1 MLSDVASVP
10 LEAPRTGGRQPDG
23 PGTVQGGVP
32 SHCTPSDTAPPR
44 RLAQEHTSRMTT
56 THSPLIS
63 SGRRAP
69 RRPWWRWLG
78 IALGIALLV
87 VVVAGVL
94 AGVLWAYSWVRLG
107 PDQLTVLEEDLTAR
121 GGEPPRAPADATT
134 YLVMV
139 TEPVRDPTVPTQ
151 PALAAPVLL
160 VQVGGPRT
168 EPAVV
173 ALPENLPVAREGDG
187 LLTLQQIQ
195 AAGGPDGI
203 VRALTDYTSVAL
215 DHLVIATTE
224 LLPELLGPLGPVE
237 RCGVTGCREITAD
250 EVRGAVTQGS
260 AEERIRSVVD
270 VLPDLAGDL
279 DVGFVMRHP
288 LVTRRAIDALADELI
303 TDVSLRGRALFDLAE
318 AFAVPTDVEV
328 VTIEAETDPD
338 TSELIVLP
346 ERAEL
351 RFAQLRDGLPLVPD
365 EPEDPDGLDDDPFDG
380 TRTPAEDQPTLAVV
394 NGAGVAGLAGDIA
407 ARIEAAGFAVLGTGN
422 APTFDREVTE
432 VAYDQD
438 DSDAQ
443 ELAEQVAD
451 LLRAVP
457 VPVPTTLSFEA
468 EPVAVL
474 VTVGA
479 DLDES
484 E

>member
-1 MLSDVASVP
+1 
-10 LEAPRTGGRQPDG
+10 
-23 PGTVQGGVP
+23 
-32 SHCTPSDTAPPR
+32 
-44 RLAQEHTSRMTT
+44 MTT

-78 IALGIALLV
+78 ITLALAVLA

-107 PDQLTVLEEDLTAR
+107 PEQLTVLEEDLTAR
-121 GGEPPRAPADATT
+121 GGEPPRAPAEATT
-134 YLVMV
+134 YLVVV
-139 TEPVRDPTVPTQ
+139 TEPVRDPTVPAE

-168 EPAVV
+168 VPAVV

-203 VRALTDYTSVAL
+203 VRAMADYTSVAI

-224 LLPELLGPLGPVE
+224 LLPGLIDPLGPVE

-250 EVRGAVTQGS
+250 EVRTTVVQGT
-260 AEERIRSVVD
+260 AEERVRGIVD

-279 DVGFVMRHP
+279 DARFAMRHP
-288 LVTRRAIDALADELI
+288 LATRRAIDVLADELV

-318 AFAVPTDVEV
+318 ALADPTDVEV
-328 VTIEAETDPD
+328 VTIDAETDPD

-351 RFAQLRDGLPLVPD
+351 RFAELRDGLPLTPD
-365 EPEDPDGLDDDPFDG
+365 EPADAGADPDGDPDADPLDGPLA
-380 TRTPAEDQPTLAVV
+380 PAEDQPTLAVL
-394 NGAGVAGLAGDIA
+394 NGAGVAGLAGDVA
-407 ARIEAAGFAVLGTGN
+407 ARIEAAGFAVVGTGN
-422 APTFDREVTE
+422 APSFDREVTE
-432 VAYDQD
+432 VTYDQED
-438 DSDAQ
+438 PEAQ
-443 ELAEQVAD
+443 QLAEQIAD
-451 LLRAVP
+451 LLRAVA
-457 VPVPTTLSFEA
+457 VPVPTTLSFEDD
-468 EPVAVL
+468 PVAVL

-479 DLDES
+479 DLDDS

>member
-1 MLSDVASVP
+1 
-10 LEAPRTGGRQPDG
+10 
-23 PGTVQGGVP
+23 
-32 SHCTPSDTAPPR
+32 
-44 RLAQEHTSRMTT
+44 MTMT
-56 THSPLIS
+56 NSPLIA

-78 IALGIALLV
+78 ITLALALLV

-121 GGEPPRAPADATT
+121 GGEPPRAPAEATT
-134 YLVMV
+134 YLVVV
-139 TEPVRDPTVPTQ
+139 TEPVRDPTVPAE

-168 EPAVV
+168 VPAVV

-203 VRALTDYTSVAL
+203 VRALADYTSVAL

-224 LLPELLGPLGPVE
+224 LLPSLVGPLGPVE

-250 EVRGAVTQGS
+250 ELRSAVTQGS
-260 AEERIRSVVD
+260 AEERVRGVID

-279 DVGFVMRHP
+279 DARFAMRHP
-288 LVTRRAIDALADELI
+288 LATRRAIDALADEMV
-303 TDVSLRGRALFDLAE
+303 TDVSLRGRALFELAQ
-318 AFAVPTDVEV
+318 ALADPTDVEV

-351 RFAQLRDGLPLVPD
+351 RFAQLRDGLPLTPD
-365 EPEDPDGLDDDPFDG
+365 EPGDPDAADHLDDPDADPLDG
-380 TRTPAEDQPTLAVV
+380 PPAPAEDQPTLAVI
-394 NGAGVAGLAGDIA
+394 NGAGVAGLAGDVA

-422 APTFDREVTE
+422 APSFDREVTE
-432 VAYDQD
+432 VTYDQD
-438 DSDAQ
+438 DPEAQ

-451 LLRAVP
+451 LLQAVA

-474 VTVGA
+474 VSVGA
-479 DLDES
+479 DLDDS

>member
-1 MLSDVASVP
+1 
-10 LEAPRTGGRQPDG
+10 
-23 PGTVQGGVP
+23 
-32 SHCTPSDTAPPR
+32 
-44 RLAQEHTSRMTT
+44 MTT
-56 THSPLIS
+56 TPSPLIS

-78 IALGIALLV
+78 VALALALLA

-134 YLVMV
+134 YLVVV
-139 TEPVRDPTVPTQ
+139 TEPAGDPTVPAQ

-168 EPAVV
+168 VPAVV

-203 VRALTDYTSVAL
+203 VRALADYTSVAL

-224 LLPELLGPLGPVE
+224 LLPSLVGPLGPVE
-237 RCGVTGCREITAD
+237 RCGVTGCREITPD
-250 EVRGAVTQGS
+250 ELRSAVSQGS
-260 AEERIRSVVD
+260 AEERVRGVVD

-279 DVGFVMRHP
+279 DARFAMRHP
-288 LVTRRAIDALADELI
+288 LVTRRAIDALADEMV
-303 TDVSLRGRALFDLAE
+303 TDVSLRGRALFELAE
-318 AFAVPTDVEV
+318 ALADPTDVEV

-346 ERAEL
+346 ERTEL
-351 RFAQLRDGLPLVPD
+351 RFAQLRDGLPLTPD
-365 EPEDPDGLDDDPFDG
+365 DPDDPDDLDDPDADPDADPPDG
-380 TRTPAEDQPTLAVV
+380 PPAPAEDQPTLAVI
-394 NGAGVAGLAGDIA
+394 NGAGVAGLAGDVA

-422 APTFDREVTE
+422 APSFDREVTE

-438 DSDAQ
+438 DPEAQ
-443 ELAEQVAD
+443 ALAEQVAD
-451 LLRAVP
+451 LLQAVA

-474 VTVGA
+474 VSVGA
-479 DLDES
+479 DLDDS